1 MRLSVVTVIGN
12 FPTIWQNELKRN
24 QQQPFALL
32 KNRKGKKQ
40 QYFVNVKSSRL
51 YVYSVDIKFDQ

>member
-32 KNRKGKKQ
+32 KNRKGKS
-40 QYFVNVKSSRL
+40 NSIL
-51 YVYSVDIKFDQ
+51 